1 MIKNKVTTAE
11 TQDLGSA
18 IQGLISANI
27 NALETSFLAQVES
40 IAENR
45 VNIKPLLKN
54 DTQESDVIIS
64 NALIAQPQSG
74 EYKISFKVKAGD
86 IGLAIVSKQDIS
98 TYKNNGTGGL
108 VNTQRK
114 FDITDS
120 IFIPLSLYLQE
131 PNDSLGL
138 TISNADSSVKL
149 ELKDDTLT
157 IEAPNLKI
165 ESSSVS
171 IKASDPLE
179 IGTGDTLK
187 SCFEA
192 IIDNLQTAIV
202 GGITSGSP
210 TTQTITQLPNM
221 SMATTQMKQTIAK
234 VLK

>member
-1 MIKNKVTTAE
+1 MIENKVTPAE

-27 NALETSFLAQVES
+27 SAIETSFLAQVES
-40 IAENR
+40 IADNR

-54 DTQESDVIIS
+54 DSQESDVIIS
-64 NALIAQPQSG
+64 NALIAQPRSG
-74 EYKISFKVKAGD
+74 EYQISFKVAQGD

-98 TYKNNGTGGL
+98 TYKNNGAGGIA
-108 VNTQRK
+108 NTQRK

-131 PNDSLGL
+131 SNDSIGL
-138 TISNADSSVKL
+138 TISNADSSTKI
-149 ELKDDTLT
+149 ELKDDTIT
-157 IEAPNLKI
+157 IEAPKI
-165 ESSSVS
+165 S
-171 IKASDPLE
+171 IKGSDPLE

-187 SCFEA
+187 ACFEA
-192 IIDNLQTAIV
+192 IIDNLQTAII

-210 TTQTITQLPNM
+210 ASQTITQLPNM
-221 SMATTQMKQTIAK
+221 PSATAQMKQTIAK

>member
-1 MIKNKVTTAE
+1 MIDNKVTPAE

-27 NALETSFLAQVES
+27 NAIETSFLAQVES
-40 IAENR
+40 IADNR

-54 DTQESDVIIS
+54 DSQESDVIIS
-64 NALIAQPQSG
+64 NALIAQPRSG
-74 EYKISFKVKAGD
+74 EYHISFKVAQGD

-98 TYKNNGTGGL
+98 TYKNNGAGGIA
-108 VNTQRK
+108 NTQRK

-131 PNDSLGL
+131 SNDSIGL
-138 TISNADSSVKL
+138 TISNADSSTKI
-149 ELKDDTLT
+149 ELKDDMLT
-157 IEAPNLKI
+157 IKAPKI
-165 ESSSVS
+165 S
-171 IKASDPLE
+171 IKGSDPLE

-187 SCFEA
+187 ACFEA
-192 IIDNLQTAIV
+192 IIDNLQTAII

-210 TTQTITQLPNM
+210 ASQTITQLPNM
-221 SMATTQMKQTIAK
+221 PSATAQMKQTIAK

>member
-1 MIKNKVTTAE
+1 MIENKVTPAE

-27 NALETSFLAQVES
+27 NAIETSFLAQVDS

-45 VNIKPLLKN
+45 VNIKPLLKS
-54 DTQESDVIIS
+54 DSQESDVIIS
-64 NALIAQPQSG
+64 NALIAQPRSG
-74 EYKISFKVKAGD
+74 EYQISFKVAQGD

-98 TYKNNGTGGL
+98 TYKNNGAGGIA
-108 VNTQRK
+108 NTQRK

-131 PNDSLGL
+131 SNDSIGL
-138 TISNADSSVKL
+138 TISNADSSTKI
-149 ELKDDTLT
+149 ELKDDMLT
-157 IEAPNLKI
+157 IKAPKI
-165 ESSSVS
+165 S
-171 IKASDPLE
+171 IKGGDPLE

-187 SCFEA
+187 ACFEA
-192 IIDNLQTAIV
+192 IIDNLQTAII

-210 TTQTITQLPNM
+210 ASQTITQLPNM
-221 SMATTQMKQTIAK
+221 PSATAQMKQIIAK